1 MRQLQ
6 LPKKNVDSK
15 IMTAI
20 VILNWNG
27 WKDTLLCLESVFQ
40 LKGERFSVIV
50 CDNGS
55 TDGSLEKIEEWAQG
69 KLAITGAELKASP
82 IPLKIGQK
90 PMSYKRLDRTESEN
104 GELTSVPLILIE
116 TGGNL
121 GFAGGSNFGIRY
133 ALRDPQVSHVWLLN
147 NDTVV
152 HPDALSALIDRQAAG
167 DAPGMV
173 GSTLYYFAEPDVIQA
188 QGGAHWDP
196 EVFNARHINV
206 GARRGSELSQSA
218 VESQMD
224 YVVGAS
230 MLVSREF
237 LEQIGLMEESYFLY
251 FEELDWAIRARGR
264 FKFGY
269 APMSGVFHKEGAKI
283 GSSHQGNE
291 SPLSF
296 YLLNRNRLWVVRR
309 YWTGRVWRLRL
320 RMMREMLTFARRR
333 QFYKV
338 RLLAYVLTERRPAE
352 LDIPDAQPISWY
364 LHNG

>member
-27 WKDTLLCLESVFQ
+27 WKDTILCLESVFQ
-40 LKGERFSVIV
+40 LKGETQYCVIV

-69 KLAITGAELKASP
+69 KLAITDPELEASP

-121 GFAGGSNFGIRY
+121 GFAGGSNVGIRH

-152 HPDALSALIDRQAAG
+152 HPDALSALIERQAAG

-173 GSTLYYFAEPDVIQA
+173 GSTLYYFAEPDIIQA
-188 QGGAHWDP
+188 QGGAHWDAAI
-196 EVFNARHINV
+196 FNARHISV
-206 GARRGSELSQSA
+206 GVRRGSELDQSS
-218 VESQMD
+218 VESRMD

-264 FKFGY
+264 FNLGY
-269 APMSGVFHKEGAKI
+269 APTSGVFHKEGAKI
-283 GSSHQGNE
+283 GSSHHGNE

-296 YLLNRNRLWVVRR
+296 YLLNRNRLWIVRG
-309 YWTGRVWRLRL
+309 YWKDRVWPLRL
-320 RMMREMLTFARRR
+320 RVMREILTFARRR

-338 RLLAYVLTERRPAE
+338 RLLAYVLIEWQPAE
-352 LDIPDAQPISWY
+352 LDIPAPNRSPDLLS
-364 LHNG
+364 G

>member
-27 WKDTLLCLESVFQ
+27 WKDTILCLESVFQ

-69 KLAITGAELKASP
+69 KLPIADAELKASP

-90 PMSYKRLDRTESEN
+90 PISYKRLDRTESEY
-104 GELTSVPLILIE
+104 GELPSVPLILIE

-121 GFAGGSNFGIRY
+121 GFGGGSNVGIRY

-152 HPDALSALIDRQAAG
+152 HPEALSALLERRAAG
-167 DAPGMV
+167 DGPGMV
-173 GSTLYYFAEPDVIQA
+173 GSTLYYFAEPDIIQA

-196 EVFNARHINV
+196 TIFNARHIGV
-206 GARRGSELSQSA
+206 GARRGSEFDQAS

-230 MLVSREF
+230 MLVSLEF
-237 LEQIGLMEESYFLY
+237 LEQIGLMEERYFLY

-264 FKFGY
+264 FKLGY
-269 APMSGVFHKEGAKI
+269 ASGSWVFHKEGSKI
-283 GSSHQGNE
+283 GTSHRGAE

-296 YLLNRNRLWVVRR
+296 YLLDRNRLWIVRR

-338 RLLAYVLTERRPAE
+338 RLLAYVLIERQPAE
-352 LDIPDAQPISWY
+352 LEIPAPNRSPD